1 MMGTQAQKAAAAHTR
16 AARWPSANLNYELSD
31 NGQESLMALTHYPAC
46 SVDSDSD
53 DDCGYTGGVNVCVD
67 SEWQEEEMDGRDD
80 LDEWSDTESHAE
92 LEGDEL
98 EANLQALRSGLQDIS
113 PQEFEVTTPY
123 EEIKGGKSAKT
134 FANAEKK
141 CGLGYNSLEKH
152 TKQLH
157 DKKARDGAAMHEQA

>member
-1 MMGTQAQKAAAAHTR
+1 
-16 AARWPSANLNYELSD
+16 
-31 NGQESLMALTHYPAC
+31 MAPTHYPAW

-80 LDEWSDTESHAE
+80 LDEWSDTESLAE

-98 EANLQALRSGLQDIS
+98 EANLQALKPGLRDTS
-113 PQEFEVTTPY
+113 LQELEVTTPY

-134 FANAEKK
+134 FANAEKNH
-141 CGLGYNSLEKH
+141 GLGYNGLSKH

-157 DKKARDGAAMHEQA
+157 DKKA